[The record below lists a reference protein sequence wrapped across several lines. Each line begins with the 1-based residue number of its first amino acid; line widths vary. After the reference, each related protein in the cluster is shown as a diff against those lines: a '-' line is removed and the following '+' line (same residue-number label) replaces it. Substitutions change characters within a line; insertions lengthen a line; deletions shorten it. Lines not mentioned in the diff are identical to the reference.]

1 MVVTYSVKEN
11 PFNCLR
17 THATMISI
25 NSTLVPWLIAE
36 FGIHYGDWD
45 NVETAM
51 PMITHVIV
59 SQQLGGYTER
69 TFPAAIDGHRVEQVA
84 FTKFVLRTAGN
95 SCVALSENDVQPLTL
110 AASEI
115 SKSQHGPSQG
125 CSEMAHQIAVQP
137 SSTRRSRRDRGG

>member
-1 MVVTYSVKEN
+1 MEVTYSVKEN
-11 PFNCLR
+11 PFNRLR

-115 SKSQHGPSQG
+115 SKSQPGPSQG
-125 CSEMAHQIAVQP
+125 CSEVAHQIAVQP
-137 SSTRRSRRDRGG
+137 STTRRSRRDRGG

>member
-1 MVVTYSVKEN
+1 MEVTYSVKEN
-11 PFNCLR
+11 PFNRLR

-45 NVETAM
+45 NVKTAM

-84 FTKFVLRTAGN
+84 FTKFVCLFNFPAYIDCNVGYW
-95 SCVALSENDVQPLTL
+95 
-110 AASEI
+110 I
-115 SKSQHGPSQG
+115 
-125 CSEMAHQIAVQP
+125 P
-137 SSTRRSRRDRGG
+137 SSQAPASPSLSIEEAGTDSPASSPSSCSASARSASSDRRYCR